1 MYPKDYLYSS
11 HHVWID
17 QTGDIATIGIT
28 SYASD
33 ELEDIEKVELPEEGD
48 SIEIGDPIIADAL
61 DFYSPVTGEV
71 IEVNPVAVFI
81 TRADV
86 RPHGEG
92 CVQVKVTEMAEG
104 LMDQEQYLAKVGAEE

>member
-33 ELEDIEKVELPEEGD
+33 ELEDIDNANTFHAKVLV
-48 SIEIGDPIIADAL
+48 AKL
-61 DFYSPVTGEV
+61 TCKLLKLSPL
-71 IEVNPVAVFI
+71 VAV
-81 TRADV
+81 
-86 RPHGEG
+86 
-92 CVQVKVTEMAEG
+92 
-104 LMDQEQYLAKVGAEE
+104 